1 MRTAKFC
8 NLCLHPAVE
17 SGRTFTFFHG
27 GGMKHIPVFIFLLI
41 CLVPARVFPQTEQI
55 VARTFTTLHGL
66 PSKRVQAI
74 HQDSSGNVWVGTDGG
89 LSLLRNDR
97 FYDPVV
103 FSMWGEK
110 LKVSV
115 NAIASGRSKQDMFIA
130 GSNSGATA
138 YLYRSIAP
146 LRDGL
151 SEFSVLPELS
161 NLREKDV
168 EFLSALESSRS
179 EVLFGSRN
187 GGLWIRNSSV
197 NRADNFSFR
206 AHPLRRLLTGSTIT
220 SLVETPSGEI
230 WIGTTRGLLRYVDT
244 SLAAIPS
251 VLSMLSN
258 AHITVLHVDRNG
270 VLWVG
275 TKAHGVVRFNNGT
288 RTVYNGMSILA
299 ENHITSITSV
309 SNGDVWFGTVSK
321 GLLRL
326 RRGMFTGFSGHHS
339 LPSDSILC
347 MYADAENVLWVGTP
361 EGVTKIFPV
370 SYHYFS
376 AKDGMP
382 PEGFVCGLKSRSGAL
397 WFGGYGVLGRFD
409 KWKQTFWRATGALAR
424 ERFEQML
431 EDSTGALWI
440 TTEQGVIRFEN
451 GAFSLH
457 RDPLLSRF
465 EPIDLKLA
473 PDGGLYLLT
482 AKAIKLLRNGVF
494 HPIAESEPGE
504 PFLSMALDR
513 EGRLWVRS
521 NNLMTLLTLDSVV
534 TRQRFEEGGRFAGDI
549 ALSPDGSVDVFENEL
564 GFVSGNAFLS
574 GTLPKTRSRGYAWNY
589 MAGFRSLG
597 GKRYLIDRDGILIQH
612 GSARPGG
619 ERIIRMR
626 MALDEQL
633 LERLNGDHLLM
644 NVEGFT
650 QFHPGLGTLSLQL
663 LYDELFLPKL
673 LRDYDV
679 RRQPYERASLLNRRR
694 LILEDMDGS
703 LWVGSSGGVQVLS
716 SQAPEDWSP
725 RAIITEIR
733 AGEESFLPGRYTQPA
748 GRMPTLNERSSWW
761 PDRRSGGWG
770 DLRGFTEKDHLVL
783 PSFNNDLEFRFYLPT
798 NRKEMGVLY
807 QYQLEGVDTAWS
819 ELQTGEAA
827 RYINVSQGT
836 YRFRLRAVGPEGRF
850 SLEQQVQVS
859 VLIPFWRARWFW
871 LLGMITITYVA
882 GRWYVLRIRALKEEH
897 ARITKEAIQQSELKM
912 ARTLQLGMLP
922 ERCPEIPGFV
932 LAARS
937 LPASDVGGDFY
948 DFLQMHDHQVAI
960 AVGDVSGH
968 GITGAMIVGMARTSI
983 RFASTEESG
992 PARVLSIANERLRQ
1006 DITKNIFVAMFYGIL
1021 DPEEHLIRYI
1031 CAGQPTPILVRDGKA
1046 EFIPH
1051 GKGDRFPLGIL
1062 SGVHYSEERLTM
1074 APGDTLVF
1082 YTDGIVEAMNA
1093 EKEEFGFDRLKQL
1106 LARCATLQPDVIIDT
1121 LLNELERFGGTAEQN
1136 DDITIVVLQ
1145 YRNRGQL

>member
-1 MRTAKFC
+1 MKRISLLLFLT
-8 NLCLHPAVE
+8 LLGPASALPQSE
-17 SGRTFTFFHG
+17 Y
-27 GGMKHIPVFIFLLI
+27 
-41 CLVPARVFPQTEQI
+41 LVT
-55 VARTFTTLHGL
+55 RTFTTLHGL
-66 PSKRVQAI
+66 PSNRVQAI
-74 HQDSSGNVWVGTDGG
+74 HQDSSGNVWMGTDGG
-89 LSLLRNDR
+89 LSLLRNNR
-97 FYDPVV
+97 FYDLVV

-115 NAIASGRSKQDMFIA
+115 NAIVSGRSKKDMFVA

-138 YLYRSIAP
+138 YLYRSIVP

-151 SEFSVLPELS
+151 SEFSVLPELP
-161 NLREKDV
+161 NPREKDV
-168 EFLSALESSRS
+168 EFLSALESSRG
-179 EVLFGSRN
+179 EALFGSQN
-187 GGLWIRNSSV
+187 NGLWVRNSFV

-244 SLAAIPS
+244 SIAATPS

-270 VLWVG
+270 VLWIG
-275 TKAHGVVRFNNGT
+275 TKAHGVVRFNNGA
-288 RTVYNGMSILA
+288 RTVYNGMA
-299 ENHITSITSV
+299 RFPENHITSIASA

-326 RRGMFTGFSGHHS
+326 RRGVFTGFSGHHS
-339 LPSDSILC
+339 LPSDSILS

-361 EGVTKIFPV
+361 EGVTKILPV
-370 SYHYFS
+370 TYHHFT

-397 WFGGYGVLGRFD
+397 WYGSYGVLVRFQ
-409 KWKQTFWRATGALAR
+409 KWGQTLWRATGTLAR

-431 EDSTGALWI
+431 EDSAGALWI

-465 EPIDLKLA
+465 ELIDLKLA
-473 PDGGLYLLT
+473 PEGGLYLLT

-494 HPIAESEPGE
+494 HHIAESEPGE

-534 TRQRFEEGGRFAGDI
+534 TRQRFEEGGRFAGEI
-549 ALSPDGSVDVFENEL
+549 ALSHDGSVDVFENEL

-589 MAGFRSLG
+589 MAGFRAREG
-597 GKRYLIDRDGILIQH
+597 MRYLIDRDGILRQD
-612 GSARPGG
+612 GFASPRV
-619 ERIIRMR
+619 ERIIQMS

-650 QFHPGLGTLSLQL
+650 QFHPGFRTLSLQL

-673 LRDYDV
+673 LLDYDL
-679 RRQPYERASLLNRRR
+679 RKQPYELVSLLNRRR
-694 LILEDMDGS
+694 LILEDVEGS

-725 RAIITEIR
+725 RAIITEIK

-761 PDRRSGGWG
+761 PVRRSGEGG
-770 DLRGFTEKDHLVL
+770 DLRGFTEKHHLVL

-819 ELQTGEAA
+819 ELRTDEAA

-859 VLIPFWRARWFW
+859 VLIPFWKATWFW

-882 GRWYVLRIRALKEEH
+882 GRWYVLRMRALKDEH
-897 ARITKEAIQQSELKM
+897 ARVTKQAIQESELRM

-922 ERCPEIPGFV
+922 ERCPEIQGFA

-937 LPASDVGGDFY
+937 FPASDVGGDFY
-948 DFLQMHDHQVAI
+948 DFLEMQDDQIGI

-983 RFASTEESG
+983 RFASTGENA
-992 PARVLSIANERLRQ
+992 PARVLSVANERLRQ
-1006 DITKNIFVAMFYGIL
+1006 DISKNIFVAMFYGIL
-1021 DPEEHLIRYI
+1021 EPEKYRLRYI
-1031 CAGQPTPILVRDGKA
+1031 CAGQPTPILARGGITG
-1046 EFIPH
+1046 FLPQS
-1051 GKGDRFPLGIL
+1051 KGDRFPLGIL
-1062 SGVHYSEERLTM
+1062 SGVRYVEEQLTLL
-1074 APGDTLVF
+1074 PGDTLVF
-1082 YTDGIVEAMNA
+1082 YTDGIVEAINA
-1093 EKEEFGFDRLKQL
+1093 QREEFGFDRLTAYLAQSAL
-1106 LARCATLQPDVIIDT
+1106 LSPDLIIDG
-1121 LLNELERFGGTAEQN
+1121 LLKEIHRHVGQVDQN

-1145 YRNRGQL
+1145 RRREVQP